1 MAFYSR
7 KRAVYRIGNKAC
19 PLSVFISKTTP
30 AGVWRKPSDLSGP
43 KASAICQSLLERS
56 LWSLT
61 MSLACCTSRT
71 KEWERT
77 ETSDLE
83 DSNLPI
89 TGQQQ
94 KTHLL
99 KAIL

>member
-1 MAFYSR
+1 
-7 KRAVYRIGNKAC
+7 
-19 PLSVFISKTTP
+19 
-30 AGVWRKPSDLSGP
+30 
-43 KASAICQSLLERS
+43 
-56 LWSLT
+56 

-99 KAIL
+99 KAILWKAFYHPQLAKELAEVIKTGKEEDQFYGLSSKLRG